1 MKPLIA
7 LAGVLVCSWL
17 LKQGLLETGSS
28 YETLTLSLALLLIGG
43 YGFGWLFR
51 RFGLPKVSGY
61 IVAGLFLGPYVLG
74 LETHSQVK
82 QLEFISHFALAL
94 ISLAAGGELH
104 LAALKK
110 ARGAIISLLVSRFV
124 LVVGGVSGAIWLASP
139 LFPFLS
145 DLGGDRLLVAGLILG
160 VLSFATSPSTLM
172 AVLVET
178 RAHGRF
184 VSVVLGGTVVIDVLV
199 VLLFAATLSFGAPLI
214 DPLQSV
220 NVLAVGLVVLEVALA
235 LGLGV
240 LLALLLMG
248 YLRLVGKELALVVL
262 TVGFL
267 VARLTPTFSELVSE
281 FIGFEMHIEALL
293 VCLSAGFVLRNFST
307 RGELL
312 IDALNE
318 SALPVYVAFFSL
330 TGAALDVATL
340 RDFWVLALFVVV
352 VRLFWLWAS
361 GVVAAR
367 VAGEP
372 PAHGRWYGLSLSAQA
387 GVSLGLAAMLKVRF
401 PEMGNELGTLC
412 IAIIVINQLVGPVLL
427 KLGIVRTSG

>member
-1 MKPLIA
+1 MRPLVA
-7 LAGVLVCSWL
+7 LVGVLVSAWL
-17 LKQGLLETGSS
+17 LKQGLLDTGSS

-43 YGFGWLFR
+43 YGFAWLFR

-104 LAALKK
+104 LSALKNAK
-110 ARGAIISLLVSRFV
+110 SAIVSLLLNRLV
-124 LVVGGVSGAIWLASP
+124 LVVGGVWGAIWLAAP
-139 LFPFLS
+139 LFPFLNG
-145 DLGGDRLLVAGLILG
+145 LEGNRLLVAGLILG

-178 RAHGRF
+178 RARGRF
-184 VSVVLGGTVVIDVLV
+184 VSVALGATVVIDVIV

-214 DPLQSV
+214 DPLQRV
-220 NVLAVGLVVLEVALA
+220 NILAVGMVVLEVALA
-235 LGLGV
+235 LGLGG
-240 LLALLLMG
+240 LLAVFLIG
-248 YLRLVGKELALVVL
+248 YLCFVGKELALVVL

-267 VARLTPTFSELVSE
+267 VARLTPEFSELVSDLL
-281 FIGFEMHIEALL
+281 GFEMHIEALL
-293 VCLSAGFVLRNFST
+293 VCLSAGFVLRNFSA
-307 RGELL
+307 RGELF

-318 SALPVYVAFFSL
+318 SSLPVYVAFFSL

-340 RDFWVLALFVVV
+340 RHFWVLALFVVV
-352 VRLFWLWAS
+352 VRLFWLWGS
-361 GVVAAR
+361 GVIAAR
-367 VAGEP
+367 LAGEP
-372 PAHGRWYGLSLSAQA
+372 SVHGRWYGLSLSAQA

-401 PEMGNELGTLC
+401 PEMGDELATLC